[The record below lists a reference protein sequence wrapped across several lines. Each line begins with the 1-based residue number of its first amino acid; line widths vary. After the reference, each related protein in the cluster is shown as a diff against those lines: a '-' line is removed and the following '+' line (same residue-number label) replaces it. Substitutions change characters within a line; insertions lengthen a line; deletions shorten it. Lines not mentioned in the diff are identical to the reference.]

1 MGGVGRGGTSR
12 IRPRRLSPGGTQGSS
27 VCTSL
32 PGNLEKY
39 AFLYLL
45 PFSSFQK
52 CVGWQGN
59 GLVHTSSP
67 LSPQTAFPGLE
78 ERKNNLRCTTAT
90 LPSTPA
96 LSLFLN
102 LLPIIQNFQHM
113 QTADPHPVPSPVS
126 LTASYSS
133 PVPFPLSALPKPL
146 PGMFY

>member
-1 MGGVGRGGTSR
+1 MRGFTGFGGGREGRGEAAHPELDPQGAAQVG
-12 IRPRRLSPGGTQGSS
+12 PRAALSAP
-27 VCTSL
+27 SL

-78 ERKNNLRCTTAT
+78 GRKNHLRLTTAT

-96 LSLFLN
+96 FSR
-102 LLPIIQNFQHM
+102 
-113 QTADPHPVPSPVS
+113 S
-126 LTASYSS
+126 
-133 PVPFPLSALPKPL
+133 
-146 PGMFY
+146 